1 MILSYLELVEM
12 AFSKLKVNWTLRVA
26 GWCRDDLAPLME
38 PLRSAYF
45 HLLKRIRVV
54 MQSYLNKKKKVR
66 LGQHNTQEVFLDS
79 FAGLTNH
86 PVIYVESKVLVVVS
100 MQRQPSFS
108 SLGV

>member
-38 PLRSAYF
+38 VLRSAYF

-54 MQSYLNKKKKVR
+54 VQSYLKKKVR
-66 LGQHNTQEVFLDS
+66 LGHHNTQEVFLDS

-108 SLGV
+108 